1 MDPQSVSQALA
12 GSNPTMTGAFGLT
25 PQQLQQIVNA
35 APGGF
40 GGGQGNNVSP
50 NMQPTMPQDPAV
62 MQQLAQQAQQQGQ
75 MMGVASISPPWQG
88 QLAAMGGGQ

>member
-50 NMQPTMPQDPAV
+50 NMQPTMPQDPSV
-62 MQQLAQQAQQQGQ
+62 MQQLMSQQAQMQG
-75 MMGVASISPPWQG
+75 MGMQPGLQG
-88 QLAAMGGGQ
+88 QLATMGASQ